1 MARSDFRNANAG
13 KGQKRNINEFS
24 IKALQISLAAPEY
37 IRSLSK
43 GEVTTFETINY
54 KTLKPEKNG
63 LFCESIFGPIK
74 DYECSCGKYK
84 QVKYKGKRCEKC
96 KVCITQSLVRR
107 DWMGHIELACPV
119 AHIWMTKELPL
130 PAKISLILGIK
141 YKHVEEVVYFVNYIV
156 LDPGHLLIDEKPVFS
171 ELEIIDVSSSKNS
184 VISLAKLRTLLRT
197 IYEGIQKEQPE
208 TFQTDINYQQGRA
221 YYKALSSSN
230 LPFSIMDMFEYL
242 EKHTGLKVGIG
253 AEAIYDLLK
262 KVDLDSLEYKLNQE
276 INVNFQHGVNYQDQK
291 IRKILSRLQVIRWF
305 KESKN
310 RPEWMILKVIPVI
323 PPDLRPIIQL
333 SGGRFTSSDINT
345 FYRRIIVRNDR
356 LARILK
362 LNVAHIISNNEK
374 RMLQEAVDSL
384 IDNSSRKRPLTARDR
399 HPLKSITDHLKGKQ
413 GLFRQNLLG
422 KRVDYS
428 GRSVIVVGPE
438 LKMYQV
444 GLPILMILALF
455 KPFIIS
461 ELIKKTDNFGM
472 EKTPIAPNI
481 KTASKMIL
489 EQDDEIW
496 PVVHKVIR
504 ERPVLL
510 NRAPTLHRLG
520 IQAFEPILVEGK
532 AICLHPLV
540 TTAFN
545 ADFDGDQMAVHL
557 PLSAEAVHEARSVLL
572 APWQILGPKDGKPIV
587 TPSQDMVLGIYHL
600 TTEDKNAKGTGMLFA
615 SPEEVIHVYQIGG
628 VDLNAI
634 IAISTD
640 SFGAKRFP
648 KQGILITTPG
658 KVIFNSHLPANY
670 KFVNQSKG
678 MWVSEMDILE
688 PSVDRFEFIQN
699 YEEKEPFAKN
709 IISKLIEDLHDNY
722 SCPELAPIL
731 DSIKNLGFEYST
743 KSCTTISAF
752 DVPKFVEKYSLIEEA
767 DKLVE
772 QQKRFFKKGL
782 VTSDEK
788 YKNVIA
794 IWSSVKDK
802 VSDQIKNL
810 LSGSEY
816 KTNPIVIMA
825 KSGARGNVSNF
836 IQLSGMR
843 GLMNKSYNYDQ
854 NADTKVIRDIIEVPI
869 KHSFIEGLSVI
880 EYFNSS
886 YGARKGM
893 TDTAMKTAK
902 SGYTTRKLVDA
913 AQEVIVKVHDCGS
926 NKGLLIEE
934 IKDSDHAFPIKT
946 LAERILYKC
955 AHVDVVHPET
965 GEVIVPANEVIT
977 KELAQKIEEAGIKQV
992 QVRSVLH
999 CRLKQGVCQ
1008 KCFGYDLTTKK
1019 LIDIGTSIG
1028 VIAAQSVGEP
1038 ATQLTMRTFHS
1049 GGVAGEAN
1057 ISQGFERLRQL
1068 LEIVAPKKWE
1078 TAVISEING
1087 TVESVEIKDD
1097 EKVVTVVNDINRREY
1112 SVDLNLPVLV
1122 KKGQKVK
1129 FGDKL
1134 CGGSIDLKKLLEVS
1148 GIEAVRQYIVQE
1160 ILKVYWI
1167 QGIDISEKYIEI
1179 VVRQLTSRL
1188 KILSPNDSKWAM
1200 NEIVDYTTFAQEC
1213 TKYLLDGKTPP
1224 IALNIIFGLEEVP
1237 EKTNSFLAAASFQDT
1252 KKILTDACV
1261 RGQIDYLNSL
1271 KENIMVGNLIPA
1283 GTGLKTSEEVVNDEN
1298 SHGVFNY

>member
-1 MARSDFRNANAG
+1 MARRSSSAFKSQSSPNDFT
-13 KGQKRNINEFS
+13 
-24 IKALQISLAAPEY
+24 IKALQISLASPEY
-37 IRSLSK
+37 VRSLSK
-43 GEVTTFETINY
+43 GEVTSFETINY
-54 KTLKPEKNG
+54 KSLRPEKGG

-84 QVKYKGKRCEKC
+84 QVKYKGKKCEKC
-96 KVCITQSLVRR
+96 KVYITQSLVRR

-119 AHIWMTKELPL
+119 AHIWMIKELPL

-156 LDPGHLLIDEKPVFS
+156 LDPGHLQVEGKTLFDP
-171 ELEIIDVSSSKNS
+171 LEIIDVSNSKSS
-184 VISLAKLRTLLRT
+184 IASLAKLRTLLRT
-197 IYEGIQKEQPE
+197 IYETIQKENPE
-208 TFQTDINYQQGRA
+208 SYLTDLNYQQGRA
-221 YYKALSSSN
+221 YYKALSNSN
-230 LPFSIMDMFEYL
+230 LPFSIMDMFEYI

-253 AEAIYDLLK
+253 AEAIYELLK
-262 KVDLDSLEYKLNQE
+262 KVDLESLEYKLTQE
-276 INVNFQHGVNYQDQK
+276 LNVNFPSGLNYADPK
-291 IRKILSRLQVIRWF
+291 VRKILSRLQVIRWF

-323 PPDLRPIIQL
+323 PPNLRPIIQL

-356 LARILK
+356 LARILN

-384 IDNSSRKRPLTARDR
+384 IDNSSRKKPLTARDR

-428 GRSVIVVGPE
+428 GRSVIVVGSE

-444 GLPILMILALF
+444 GLPILMILSLF
-455 KPFIIS
+455 KPFIIRD
-461 ELIKKTDNFGM
+461 LIRKVDDNGV
-472 EKTPIAPNI
+472 ECVPIAANI
-481 KTASKMIL
+481 KTASKMIM
-489 EQDDEIW
+489 EQSDEIW
-496 PVVHKVIR
+496 PVVHKVIK

-510 NRAPTLHRLG
+510 NRAPTLHRLS

-557 PLSAEAVHEARSVLL
+557 PLSAEAVHEARSMLL

-600 TTEDKNAKGTGMLFA
+600 TTEDKEAIGSGSLFA
-615 SPEEVIHVYQIGG
+615 TPDEVVHAYQLGK
-628 VDLNAI
+628 VDLSSI
-634 IAISTD
+634 IAIGTSG
-640 SFGAKRFP
+640 FPKKRFP
-648 KQGILITTPG
+648 KSGILITTVG
-658 KVIFNSHLPANY
+658 KIIFNSRLPEDY
-670 KFVNQSKG
+670 KFINQSEG
-678 MWVSEMDILE
+678 MWVSENDILDYGV
-688 PSVDRFEFIQN
+688 SRLDYINAYQ
-699 YEEKEPFAKN
+699 EKEPFAKSV
-709 IISKLIEDLHDNY
+709 IGRLIEDLYDNY
-722 SCPELAPIL
+722 SCQDLAPVL
-731 DSIKNLGFEYST
+731 DSIKDMGFEYST

-752 DVPKFVEKYSLIEEA
+752 DVPKFSDKQSLLEEA

-772 QQKRFFKKGL
+772 QQKSFFRKGL
-782 VTSDEK
+782 VTDDEK

-802 VSDQIKNL
+802 VSDHIKNAL
-810 LSGSEY
+810 KSKEFQS
-816 KTNPIVIMA
+816 NPIVIMA
-825 KSGARGNVSNF
+825 RSGARGNVSNF

-854 NADTKVIRDIIEVPI
+854 NTNTKVVRDIIEVPI
-869 KHSFIEGLSVI
+869 KHSFIEGLTVI

-913 AQEVIVKVHDCGS
+913 AQEVIVKVEDCGS
-926 NKGLLIEE
+926 NKGLIVEE
-934 IKDSDHAFPIKT
+934 LRDKEHSMPIKT
-946 LAERILYKC
+946 LKDRIVFKC
-955 AHVDVVHPET
+955 AHIDILHPET
-965 GEVIVPANEVIT
+965 GEVIVGANEVIT
-977 KELAQKIEEAGIKQV
+977 KEAADKIVAAGITKV

-999 CRLKQGVCQ
+999 CRLKQGICQ
-1008 KCFGYDLTTKK
+1008 KCFGYDLTTKQM
-1019 LIDIGTSIG
+1019 IDVGTTIG
-1028 VIAAQSVGEP
+1028 VIAAQSIGEP
-1038 ATQLTMRTFHS
+1038 AVQLTMRTFHS
-1049 GGVAGEAN
+1049 GGVAGESN

-1068 LEIVAPKKWE
+1068 FEIVAPKKWE
-1078 TAVISEING
+1078 TSVISEITG
-1087 TVESVEIKDD
+1087 TVENIEIRDD
-1097 EKVVTVVNDINRREY
+1097 ERVVTVSSDINRREY
-1112 SVDLNLPVLV
+1112 NCDLNLPILV
-1122 KKGQKVK
+1122 KKGQKIN
-1129 FGDKL
+1129 FGDRI
-1134 CGGSIDLKKLLEVS
+1134 CDGSVDLKKLLEVS
-1148 GIEAVRQYIVQE
+1148 GVEAVRQYIVQE
-1160 ILKVYWI
+1160 IWKVYWI
-1167 QGIDISEKYIEI
+1167 QGIDVSEKYIEI
-1179 VVRQLTSRL
+1179 IVRQLTSRL
-1188 KILSPNDSKWAM
+1188 KVLSPNDSKWAM
-1200 NEIVDYTTFAQEC
+1200 GEVVDYSSFVDEC
-1213 TKYLLDGKTPP
+1213 AKLLLDGKTPP
-1224 IALNIIFGLEEVP
+1224 IATSIIFGLEEVP

-1283 GTGLKTSEEVVNDEN
+1283 GTGLKSADEVISDERSN
-1298 SHGVFNY
+1298 RNVFNY